1 MADGSL
7 VVLDRADRAAEYLVA
22 ELATRWDV
30 TICPSVTELANLLE
44 FSPATVGLVRADS
57 ADVRFRDLESLLL
70 ANPVTQWIALVE
82 PVHLEDSA
90 LRGLVARACADYMTL
105 PPDVRRLTFAVG
117 HAAGMARLRQ
127 TVSECV
133 AEPRTSDLLGTSLS
147 MRRLMRALARVSA
160 VDAPVLVHGETGTG
174 KELVAREIHAL
185 CPRAG
190 GPFIAVNC
198 GALPPSLIHSE
209 LFGHERGAFTGA
221 ASRRVGRIEAASGGT
236 VFLDEIGDLPQD
248 LQAHLL
254 RFLEESTIERLGN
267 GAPIHVDTRVI
278 AATHVDLEQAVAAG
292 RFRED
297 LYYRLNVLR
306 IDTPPLR
313 ERREDIE
320 LLARDYFHRFRT
332 ERAPGVRGFSQEAIE
347 AMLRHDWPGN
357 VRELINRVRRAMVMC
372 EHRAIRPEDLGL
384 ERRQRPRYPVTL
396 DVARQVAERE
406 AIVGSL
412 RQCQNNIT
420 RAAEQLGV
428 ARMTLYRLMDR
439 HGLRAGASAEAVD

>member
-1 MADGSL
+1 
-7 VVLDRADRAAEYLVA
+7 
-22 ELATRWDV
+22 
-30 TICPSVTELANLLE
+30 
-44 FSPATVGLVRADS
+44 
-57 ADVRFRDLESLLL
+57 
-70 ANPVTQWIALVE
+70 
-82 PVHLEDSA
+82 
-90 LRGLVARACADYMTL
+90 
-105 PPDVRRLTFAVG
+105 
-117 HAAGMARLRQ
+117 MARLRQ
-127 TVSECV
+127 TVCERP
-133 AEPRTSDLLGTSLS
+133 AETLTSGLLGASPCMRSL
-147 MRRLMRALARVSA
+147 LRALARVSA

-174 KELVAREIHAL
+174 KELIAREIHAL

-198 GALPPSLIHSE
+198 GSLPLSLIHSE

-221 ASRRVGRIEAASGGT
+221 AARRVGRIEAASGGII
-236 VFLDEIGDLPQD
+236 FLDEIGDLPAD

-254 RFLEESTIERLGN
+254 RFLQESTIERLGN
-267 GAPIHVDTRVI
+267 GDPIYVDTRVI
-278 AATHVDLEQAVAAG
+278 AATHVDLEQAVTAG

-313 ERREDIE
+313 ERRDDIE
-320 LLARDYFHRFRT
+320 LLARAYFERFRA
-332 ERAPGVRGFSQEAIE
+332 ERAPGVRGFSREAIE

-372 EHRAIRPEDLGL
+372 ERRAIRPEDLGL
-384 ERRQRPRYPVTL
+384 ERRRRARYPVTL
-396 DVARQVAERE
+396 DAARQIAERE

-412 RQCQNNIT
+412 RQSQNNIT

-428 ARMTLYRLMDR
+428 ARMTLYRLMER